1 MVQTLHMATFI
12 GLKLIKT
19 YLRNRGKRIYFNY
32 VVVLTMST
40 TKEEERE
47 FLDLCR
53 DGDLESVENLLEENP
68 TLIDS
73 SNYGMTNYVQSEL

>member
-1 MVQTLHMATFI
+1 MVQI
-12 GLKLIKT
+12 I
-19 YLRNRGKRIYFNY
+19 YLFKINQNLLFRNRDKRIHFNY

-53 DGDLESVENLLEENP
+53 DGDLESVEYLLEENP

-73 SNYGMTNYVQSEL
+73 SNYGMTNNSMFSH

>member
-1 MVQTLHMATFI
+1 MATFI
-12 GLKLIKT
+12 GLKLVKT
-19 YLRNRGKRIYFNY
+19 YLRNRDKRIYLYY

-73 SNYGMTNYVQSEL
+73 SNYGMTNNSMFSH

>member
-1 MVQTLHMATFI
+1 MATFI